1 MTRRRLSNKAGVEGA
16 VSTKDFSTMARQQ
29 AKDVLERS
37 GEYDPKVV
45 NVAFAGHQM
54 DDPATSLLT
63 HRERRRV
70 ERSTWKLAPSEGQRL
85 AKMSVK
91 DRLRAKLDAKA
102 HEEGRG

>member
-1 MTRRRLSNKAGVEGA
+1 MTWRRLSNKAGVEGA

-54 DDPATSLLT
+54 DDPATSLQS
-63 HRERRRV
+63 R
-70 ERSTWKLAPSEGQRL
+70 KLRFL
-85 AKMSVK
+85 
-91 DRLRAKLDAKA
+91 
-102 HEEGRG
+102 

>member
-54 DDPATSLLT
+54 DDPATSLLSRKLRFLEQAPLARPT
-63 HRERRRV
+63 VSAGEWSAARGSLHLRRV
-70 ERSTWKLAPSEGQRL
+70 NA
-85 AKMSVK
+85 
-91 DRLRAKLDAKA
+91 
-102 HEEGRG
+102 